1 MLVKYAS
8 CDTLGSLCDTKKK
21 KKKPV
26 LQASQ
31 SSDAFYGKVSLEL
44 IVPILSFL

>member
-21 KKKPV
+21 KKPV
-26 LQASQ
+26 LQANQ

-44 IVPILSFL
+44 IAPILSFL